1 MRLNIKKMLSKTLAG
16 ALAGA
21 LVFSTGMTV
30 TWANNHTDTTAT
42 MTFDEVSGDYVD
54 YTIGREKED
63 ASSGY
68 IRGIWADNDRTF
80 LAALVGANA
89 NGGTTY
95 YENFKLITYRV
106 YPGQAYYM
114 TNYVKE
120 SGYNYAAMKCES
132 DYASQYTVEFA
143 WSPDSI

>member
-1 MRLNIKKMLSKTLAG
+1 MRLNIKKILSKTLVG

-21 LVFSTGMTV
+21 LVFSTGMTI

-54 YTIGREKED
+54 YTIGRGKED
-63 ASSGY
+63 DSSGY
-68 IRGIWADNDRTF
+68 IRGVRADYNYSF

-89 NGGTTY
+89 NSGTTY

-114 TNYVKE
+114 INYVKE

>member
-21 LVFSTGMTV
+21 LVFSTGMTI

-54 YTIGREKED
+54 YTMGREKED
-63 ASSGY
+63 TSSGY
-68 IRGIWADNDRTF
+68 IRGIWADNNYSF
-80 LAALVGANA
+80 SAALVGANA

-95 YENFKLITYRV
+95 YENFELKTYRV
-106 YPGQAYYM
+106 YPGQERYM
-114 TNYVKE
+114 INYVKE

-132 DYASQYTVEFA
+132 DYASQYTVHFA

>member
-1 MRLNIKKMLSKTLAG
+1 MRLNIKKILSKTLAG

-21 LVFSTGMTV
+21 LVFSTGMTI
-30 TWANNHTDTTAT
+30 TWANNHADTTAT
-42 MTFDEVSGDYVD
+42 ITFNAAWGNYLEH
-54 YTIGREKED
+54 TIGRSKD
-63 ASSGY
+63 DDSSGY
-68 IRGIWADNDRTF
+68 IRGIWADNDYSF
-80 LAALVGANA
+80 SAALVGANA

-95 YENFKLITYRV
+95 YENFRLFTYHV
-106 YPGQAYYM
+106 YPGGSYYM

-132 DYASQYTVEFA
+132 DYDSRYTVHFA

>member
-1 MRLNIKKMLSKTLAG
+1 MRLNIKKVLSKTLAG

-21 LVFSTGMTV
+21 LVFSTGMTI

-54 YTIGREKED
+54 YTMGREKED
-63 ASSGY
+63 TSSGY
-68 IRGIWADNDRTF
+68 IRGIWADNGYSF
-80 LAALVGANA
+80 SAALVGANT

-95 YENFKLITYRV
+95 YENFRLWRYRV
-106 YPGQAYYM
+106 YPNESHYM
-114 TNYVKE
+114 TNLVKE

-132 DYASQYTVEFA
+132 DYDSQYTVHFA

>member
-1 MRLNIKKMLSKTLAG
+1 MKLNIKKMLSKTLAG

-21 LVFSTGMTV
+21 LMFSTGMTI

-42 MTFDEVSGDYVD
+42 VNFDEASGYYAD
-54 YTIGREKED
+54 YTIGRAKD
-63 ASSGY
+63 DDSSGY
-68 IRGIWADNDRTF
+68 IRGIWANNDYSF
-80 LAALVGANA
+80 SAALVAANA

-95 YENFKLITYRV
+95 YENFLLFTYHV
-106 YPGQAYYM
+106 YPGESYYM

-120 SGYNYAAMKCES
+120 SGYNYAAIKCES
-132 DYASQYTVEFA
+132 DYASRYTVHFA